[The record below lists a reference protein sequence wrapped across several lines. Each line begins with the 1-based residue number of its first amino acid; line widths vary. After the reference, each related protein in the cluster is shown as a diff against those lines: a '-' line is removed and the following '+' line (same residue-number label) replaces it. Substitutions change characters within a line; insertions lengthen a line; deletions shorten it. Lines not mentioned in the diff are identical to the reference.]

1 MNKMT
6 EPTPLEELKQRYNEL
21 KVKYKLPEFT
31 ELNQLFDIEDID
43 PETEFLIK
51 KIRRAMSEKI
61 GNYLRFIDILLNP
74 SNAPIFFFKLVKK
87 LDRDDR
93 EIIGNIYETLGNL
106 EIQIVSMD
114 LDYSEEKEAEFI
126 KNLHQTFNNQIK
138 KDFLKIIEKLNSDED
153 NSKRVNGSY
162 LG

>member
-1 MNKMT
+1 MT